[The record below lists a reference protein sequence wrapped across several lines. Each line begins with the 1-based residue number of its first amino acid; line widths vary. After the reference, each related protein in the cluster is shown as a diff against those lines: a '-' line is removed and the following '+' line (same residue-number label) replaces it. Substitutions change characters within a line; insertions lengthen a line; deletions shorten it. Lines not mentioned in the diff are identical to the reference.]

1 VADEHSVQ
9 RAVDACTQ
17 QLGGVDLLINNA
29 ARHLKKYSRSF
40 SSLTHDEIRGLFD
53 VNVMGI
59 VNCCLAC
66 RPVMSQRGNG
76 AIVNMSSS
84 AGYTANGPYG
94 VSKVAV
100 RGLTIA
106 FARELAPDGIRVNA
120 VAPTL
125 TPTENVLAEFSE
137 EEFET
142 SVETRQLVQRRSTLD
157 DVTRSVL
164 FLCSDDAAFIT
175 GETIRVTGGVAL
187 SI

>member
-1 VADEHSVQ
+1 MSQRFAGKVAFITGGATGLGAAFAHALSQEGAAVALADIDQAHAERTAAKLTSPSTPVVALGCDVADEHSVQ

-66 RPVMSQRGNG
+66 RPAMSERGNG
-76 AIVNMSSS
+76 AIVNMASS

-100 RGLTIA
+100 RGLTVA
-106 FARELAPDGIRVNA
+106 FARELAPDGIRVN
-120 VAPTL
+120 
-125 TPTENVLAEFSE
+125 
-137 EEFET
+137 
-142 SVETRQLVQRRSTLD
+142 
-157 DVTRSVL
+157 
-164 FLCSDDAAFIT
+164 
-175 GETIRVTGGVAL
+175 
-187 SI
+187 